1 MISMK
6 TSIKSLA
13 TVALLSVLA
22 LIAGCGG
29 GGAKDPFATTPVPA
43 LIVSPGTLNVYS
55 GTPAVVTINSGVGP
69 FQVFSSDSVVLPVTQ
84 VVSGAAITLTA
95 NSVEAEK
102 AVTLTVRDA
111 YNQAT
116 SVSVTVKPS
125 PLLGALTITPRT
137 SSPCGAV
144 ATSTLPASICSG
156 ETATASILL
165 RGANTLPLPNRQV
178 RFDVLQGPYNF
189 VLDQA
194 GTILA
199 KTATVV
205 TDQNGLAIVT
215 VKADNVIPSQ
225 AVLIRAT
232 DLTSGNRVDGT
243 FTIIELTNGSAVLS
257 VVPQKYTVK
266 GVYKNECPSSTAD
279 YVIYGGTPPYTV
291 TTGLPVFMTLSVPG
305 SSGQT
310 VIVNRSAGIF
320 TASNSAALTCS
331 AYSAPITITDVAGR
345 TITASYDVEPGTQD
359 RPTPPTPDALSISP
373 PSMTILA
380 NAGTCTPVS
389 GTRTVRF
396 SVTGGTPA
404 YRVGAS
410 QPGFTATLLADGQTL
425 ELSWSTL
432 ATFPPGSTGFPAGT
446 SVNAIVLD
454 SAGKVVSATL
464 TCQ

>member
-1 MISMK
+1 MK

-102 AVTLTVRDA
+102 AVSLTVRDA

-125 PLLGALTITPRT
+125 PLLGTLTITPRT

-205 TDQNGLAIVT
+205 TDQNGSAIVT

-320 TASNSAALTCS
+320 TASNGAAATCG
-331 AYSAPITITDVAGR
+331 AYSAPLTITDTAGR

-359 RPTPPTPDALSISP
+359 RPVVTPDALKI
-373 PSMTILA
+373 
-380 NAGTCTPVS
+380 TPAAVALITAQPACAPGS
-389 GTRTVRF
+389 VNFT
-396 SVTGGTPA
+396 VTGGTPA
-404 YRVGAS
+404 YRPGAS
-410 QPGFTATLLADGQTL
+410 QPGFTATFAADGQTL
-425 ELSWSTL
+425 TL
-432 ATFPPGSTGFPAGT
+432 AWAGATTFAVGS

-454 SAGKVVSATL
+454 SAGKVVTATVSC
-464 TCQ
+464 TAAAP